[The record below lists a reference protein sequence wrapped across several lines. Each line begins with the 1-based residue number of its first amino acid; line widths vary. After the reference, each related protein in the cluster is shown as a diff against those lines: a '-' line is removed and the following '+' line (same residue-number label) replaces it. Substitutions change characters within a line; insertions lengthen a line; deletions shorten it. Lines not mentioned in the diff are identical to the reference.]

1 MFDIL
6 FKDIR
11 LMGTHTELLESCD
24 WDEEKCNDVIGK
36 ATAVFNNLKLPDIPC
51 DYRFFIDNVV
61 RGALLKENIAEQHI
75 NLIIRIVDQH
85 ASYVA
90 KILSLPEN

>member
-1 MFDIL
+1 
-6 FKDIR
+6 
-11 LMGTHTELLESCD
+11 MGAHTELLESCD
-24 WDEEKCNDVIGK
+24 WDEEECNSVIEK

-61 RGALLKENIAEQHI
+61 RDALLKESIAKQHVS
-75 NLIIRIVDQH
+75 LIIRIVDQN
-85 ASYVA
+85 AAYVA

>member
-6 FKDIR
+6 LNDIR
-11 LMGTHTELLESCD
+11 SIGTHTELLESCD
-24 WDEEKCNDVIGK
+24 WNEEECNGVIEK

-61 RGALLKENIAEQHI
+61 RDALLKENIAKQHI
-75 NLIIRIVDQH
+75 SLIIRIVDQN
-85 ASYVA
+85 AIYVA